1 MKQISETG
9 SSGLQA
15 GEEVTCMS
23 EKQDRCAGTR
33 SLRETIQFYM
43 IDFQTPLGRAIDIAI
58 ITLNILVVA
67 LFVIETYPLP
77 PHISSTLW
85 RLEVAI
91 IFIFVIE
98 YLLRFYGAPDR
109 WSYVKDAYSIIDLVA
124 IMPTLILLVLPLS
137 GFYVDLRFIQTIR
150 IMAVFR
156 IFRFLRFIAEDHL
169 LFGIISLRMLNV
181 ARLVFIVIIIFF
193 IYSGLFYFAE
203 SPLNPDVNNFG
214 DAFYFTV
221 VAVATVGFG
230 DIVPV
235 SGAGRLVTL
244 MMIISGIILIPI
256 QVSRI
261 FREWISA
268 PRKRYTCSGCGQE
281 WHEED
286 ARYCRICGSPLEDGS
301 AVAAC
306 EEDAQA

>member
-1 MKQISETG
+1 
-9 SSGLQA
+9 
-15 GEEVTCMS
+15 MS
-23 EKQDRCAGTR
+23 EKPDRCAGTR

-58 ITLNILVVA
+58 IALNIMVVG
-67 LFVIETYPLP
+67 LFVVETYPMPSRVSLM
-77 PHISSTLW
+77 LW

-109 WSYVKDAYSIIDLVA
+109 WSYIKDTYSIIDLIA
-124 IMPTLILLVLPLS
+124 IMPTLILLVLPIF
-137 GFYVDLRFIQTIR
+137 GVYADLRFIQTIR

-181 ARLVFIVIIIFF
+181 ARLVFTVITIFF
-193 IYSGLFYFAE
+193 ISSGLFYFAE
-203 SPLNPDVNNFG
+203 NPVNPDVNNFG

-221 VAVATVGFG
+221 VAVSTVGFG

-268 PRKRYTCSGCGQE
+268 PRKRRICTGCGQE

-286 ARYCRICGSPLEDGS
+286 ARYCRICGSPLEE
-301 AVAAC
+301 AADFQ
-306 EEDAQA
+306 ETAQ

>member
-1 MKQISETG
+1 M
-9 SSGLQA
+9 SGKTD
-15 GEEVTCMS
+15 G
-23 EKQDRCAGTR
+23 CAGTR

-58 ITLNILVVA
+58 IALNILVVA
-67 LFVIETYPLP
+67 LFVIETYPLSP
-77 PHISSTLW
+77 RISLMLW
-85 RLEVAI
+85 RVEVAI

-109 WSYVKDAYSIIDLVA
+109 WSYVKDVYSLIDLVA

-169 LFGIISLRMLNV
+169 LFGIISLKMLNV

-203 SPLNPDVNNFG
+203 SPVNSKVNNFG

-268 PRKRYTCSGCGQE
+268 PRKKYTCIGCGQE

-286 ARYCRICGSPLEDGS
+286 ARYCRICGTFLEP
-301 AVAAC
+301 AAANSGD
-306 EEDAQA
+306 DALSHPKSSTGDRL

>member
-1 MKQISETG
+1 M
-9 SSGLQA
+9 SGKA
-15 GEEVTCMS
+15 
-23 EKQDRCAGTR
+23 DRCAGTR

-43 IDFQTPLGRAIDIAI
+43 IDFRTPLGRAIDIAI
-58 ITLNILVVA
+58 IALNIMVVV

-77 PHISSTLW
+77 SRISLLLW
-85 RLEVAI
+85 RLEIAI
-91 IFIFVIE
+91 IFIFMIE
-98 YLLRFYGAPDR
+98 YILRFYGAPDR
-109 WSYVKDAYSIIDLVA
+109 WSYVKETYSLIDLVA
-124 IMPTLILLVLPLS
+124 IMPTLILLVLPIF
-137 GFYVDLRFIQTIR
+137 GVYADLRFIHIIR

-181 ARLVFIVIIIFF
+181 ARLVFIVMTIFF
-193 IYSGLFYFAE
+193 ISSGLFYFAE
-203 SPLNPDVNNFG
+203 SPVNPEVNNFG

-221 VAVATVGFG
+221 VAVSTVGFG

-261 FREWISA
+261 LREWISA
-268 PRKRYTCSGCGQE
+268 PRKRHICNGCGQE

-286 ARYCRICGSPLEDGS
+286 ARYCRICGSPLGEESVTSQD
-301 AVAAC
+301 AA
-306 EEDAQA
+306 E

>member
-1 MKQISETG
+1 
-9 SSGLQA
+9 
-15 GEEVTCMS
+15 MS
-23 EKQDRCAGTR
+23 EKPDKCPGNR

-58 ITLNILVVA
+58 IALNIMVVA

-77 PHISSTLW
+77 PSVSLMLW

-109 WSYVKDAYSIIDLVA
+109 WSYIKDTYSMIDLVA
-124 IMPTLILLVLPLS
+124 IMPTLILLVLPLF
-137 GFYVDLRFIQTIR
+137 GVYADLRFIQTIR
-150 IMAVFR
+150 IITVFR

-169 LFGIISLRMLNV
+169 LFGIISLKMLNV
-181 ARLVFIVIIIFF
+181 ARLVATVIIIFF

-203 SPLNPDVNNFG
+203 SPVNPDVNNFG

-221 VAVATVGFG
+221 IAVATVGFG

-286 ARYCRICGSPLEDGS
+286 ARYCRMCGSPLEES
-301 AVAAC
+301 AVSQ
-306 EEDAQA
+306 ETDQ

>member
-1 MKQISETG
+1 
-9 SSGLQA
+9 
-15 GEEVTCMS
+15 MS
-23 EKQDRCAGTR
+23 RRIDRRAGTR

-43 IDFQTPLGRAIDIAI
+43 IDFQTPLGRGIDIAI

-67 LFVIETYPLP
+67 LFIIETYPLP
-77 PHISSTLW
+77 PHISLMLW

-109 WSYVKDAYSIIDLVA
+109 WSYVKDVYSLIDLVA
-124 IMPTLILLVLPLS
+124 IMPTLIRLVLPIFGL
-137 GFYVDLRFIQTIR
+137 YADLRFINIIR

-169 LFGIISLRMLNV
+169 LFGMISMKMLNI
-181 ARLVFIVIIIFF
+181 ARLVFIVITIFF
-193 IYSGLFYFAE
+193 ISSGLFYFAE
-203 SPLNPDVNNFG
+203 SPVNPDVNNFG

-221 VAVATVGFG
+221 VAVSTVGFG

-235 SGAGRLVTL
+235 SGTGRLVTL
-244 MMIISGIILIPI
+244 IMIISGIILIPI

-261 FREWISA
+261 LREWISA
-268 PRKRYTCSGCGQE
+268 PRKRCICSGCGQE
-281 WHEED
+281 WHETD
-286 ARYCRICGSPLEDGS
+286 ARYCRICGSPLEEPAVSQES
-301 AVAAC
+301 A
-306 EEDAQA
+306 Q

>member
-1 MKQISETG
+1 M
-9 SSGLQA
+9 SGK
-15 GEEVTCMS
+15 T
-23 EKQDRCAGTR
+23 DRCAGTR

-58 ITLNILVVA
+58 IALNVLVVA
-67 LFVIETYPLP
+67 LFVIETYPIP
-77 PHISSTLW
+77 PRLSFMLW

-109 WSYVKDAYSIIDLVA
+109 WSYVKDVYSIIDLVA
-124 IMPTLILLVLPLS
+124 IMPTVILLVLPIF
-137 GFYVDLRFIQTIR
+137 GVYADLRFIQTIR
-150 IMAVFR
+150 IMTVLR

-181 ARLVFIVIIIFF
+181 ARLVFIVIAIFF
-193 IYSGLFYFAE
+193 ISSGLFYFAE
-203 SPLNPDVNNFG
+203 SPVNPEVNNFG

-221 VAVATVGFG
+221 VAVSTVGFG

-268 PRKRYTCSGCGQE
+268 PRKRYICIGCGQE

-286 ARYCRICGSPLEDGS
+286 ARYCRICGTPLGEEP
-301 AVAAC
+301 AASQ
-306 EEDAQA
+306 EAAK

>member
-1 MKQISETG
+1 
-9 SSGLQA
+9 
-15 GEEVTCMS
+15 MS
-23 EKQDRCAGTR
+23 EKADRCAGTR

-58 ITLNILVVA
+58 IALNILVVV

-77 PHISSTLW
+77 SHVSLMLW

-109 WSYVKDAYSIIDLVA
+109 LSYIKDTYSMIDLIA
-124 IMPTLILLVLPLS
+124 IMPTLILLVLPIF
-137 GFYVDLRFIQTIR
+137 GVYADLRFIQIIR
-150 IMAVFR
+150 IMTVFR

-181 ARLVFIVIIIFF
+181 ARLVFTVITIFF
-193 IYSGLFYFAE
+193 ISSGLFYFAE
-203 SPLNPDVNNFG
+203 SPVNPEVNNFG

-221 VAVATVGFG
+221 VAVSTVGFG

-268 PRKRYTCSGCGQE
+268 PRKRRICSGCGQE

-286 ARYCRICGSPLEDGS
+286 ARYCRMCGSPLEES
-301 AVAAC
+301 T
-306 EEDAQA
+306 ESQETAQ

>member
-1 MKQISETG
+1 
-9 SSGLQA
+9 
-15 GEEVTCMS
+15 MS
-23 EKQDRCAGTR
+23 EKQDRCSGTR
-33 SLRETIQFYM
+33 NLRETIQFYM

-67 LFVIETYPLP
+67 LFILVTYSLP
-77 PHISSTLW
+77 QGISLMLW

-91 IFIFVIE
+91 IFIFIIE

-109 WSYVKDAYSIIDLVA
+109 WSYVKDTYSLIDLVA
-124 IMPTLILLVLPLS
+124 IMPTLILLVLPIF
-137 GFYVDLRFIQTIR
+137 GVYADLRFIQTIR

-203 SPLNPDVNNFG
+203 SPVNQNVNNFG

-261 FREWISA
+261 FREWLSA
-268 PRKRYTCSGCGQE
+268 PRKRYICSVCGQE

-286 ARYCRICGSPLEDGS
+286 ARYCRICGSPLEDRS
-301 AVAAC
+301 IVKA
-306 EEDAQA
+306 